1 MKKIRILPLFLLILI
16 LASAFLPV
24 EAAAVELPDIQANA
38 VMLLDTVSGN
48 VIYSKN
54 EDSQI
59 YPASLTKIMTVL
71 LAIEAAE
78 RGEVA
83 LSDYVT
89 ASTGIGYDLIDD
101 GSTVGIVAGETMTLE
116 NLLYCAMI
124 SSANEACNTIAE
136 FVGGSIPSFIERM
149 NTRAAELGCTG
160 THFAN
165 THGLPNANHYTTAG
179 DFSLIAMAAV
189 SNPLFMQ
196 ICNTVSWVIPATNES
211 EERVLSNT
219 NGLINKDSTHYQGYY
234 YEPAAGVKT
243 GYTDAAGY
251 CLISTATKNGM
262 TFLGVVM
269 GAKATDKGG
278 GSMDYGHFS
287 QTIKL
292 YNWAFENYSY
302 RDILKITALVAEVPV
317 EMGSDAGYVTLHPQS
332 AVKALLPNDED
343 IESYEQKI
351 TIYSQQEGEKLY
363 APVEAGEVL
372 GEITIE
378 RDGIV
383 YGSSQLVAS
392 SSVSLSYGK
401 YIKSQIG
408 KTLKNPI
415 VIIAIIIVLA
425 LFSAY
430 VYLVLRYNAKKR
442 KHTQELQRRRRVA
455 MYEPEKPRDPV
466 RSALSRKSAEIS
478 ARQESYDNN
487 LVEEEQAPP
496 EISQEE
502 RESQAERD
510 YFEEFFGKK

>member
-16 LASAFLPV
+16 LVSAFMPL
-24 EAAAVELPDIQANA
+24 EAGAVEMPDIQANA
-38 VMLLDTVSGN
+38 VMLLDEASGN
-48 VIYSKN
+48 IIYSKN
-54 EDSQI
+54 EDSQV

-83 LSDYVT
+83 LTDYVT
-89 ASTGIGYDLIDD
+89 ASSNISYDLIDD
-101 GSTVGIVAGETMTLE
+101 GSSAGIVAGEMMTLE
-116 NLLYCAMI
+116 NLLYCAMVA
-124 SSANEACNTIAE
+124 SANEACNIIAE
-136 FVGGSIPSFIERM
+136 HVGGSISGFIDRM
-149 NTRAAELGCTG
+149 NARAAELGCTG
-160 THFAN
+160 TNFAN
-165 THGLPNANHYTTAG
+165 THGLPNTNHYTTAK

-196 ICNTVSWVIPATNES
+196 ICNTATWIIPATNES

-219 NGLINKDSTHYQGYY
+219 NGLINKDSEHYPGYY

-243 GYTDAAGY
+243 GHTDAAGY

-262 TFLGVVM
+262 TFLAVVM
-269 GAKATDKGG
+269 GAKAADKG

-287 QTIKL
+287 ESIKL
-292 YNWAFENYSY
+292 YNWVFDNYSY

-317 EMGSDAGYVTLHPQS
+317 EMGSDAGFVTLHPQS

-343 IESYEQKI
+343 IDSYEQKI
-351 TIYSQQEGEKLY
+351 TIYSQEEGEGLY

-408 KTLKNPI
+408 KTLKKPI

-425 LFSAY
+425 LFCAY
-430 VYLVLRYNAKKR
+430 VYLVVRYNAQKKKYMR
-442 KHTQELQRRRRVA
+442 DMQRRRRAGV
-455 MYEPEKPRDPV
+455 YEPEKPRDPV
-466 RSALSRKSAEIS
+466 RSVLSQKSAEIS
-478 ARQESYDNN
+478 ARQESFDKD
-487 LVEEEQAPP
+487 LAEEDLPP
-496 EISQEE
+496 MEVSQEE
-502 RESQAERD
+502 REFQAERD

>member
-1 MKKIRILPLFLLILI
+1 L
-16 LASAFLPV
+16 
-24 EAAAVELPDIQANA
+24 
-38 VMLLDTVSGN
+38 MLVDTVSGN

-71 LAIEAAE
+71 LAIEAVE

-83 LSDYVT
+83 LTDYVT
-89 ASTGIGYDLIDD
+89 ASGNISYDLIDD
-101 GSTVGIVAGETMTLE
+101 GSTAGIVAGETMTLE

-124 SSANEACNTIAE
+124 ASANEACNIIAE
-136 FVGGSIPSFIERM
+136 HISGSIPSFVERM

-160 THFAN
+160 TNFAN
-165 THGLPNANHYTTAG
+165 THGLPNSNHYTTAS

-211 EERVLSNT
+211 DERVLSNT
-219 NGLINKDSTHYQGYY
+219 NGLINKDSTHYPGYY

-278 GSMDYGHFS
+278 GNFEFGHFS
-287 QTIKL
+287 ESIKL
-292 YNWAFENYSY
+292 YNWVFDNYSY

-317 EMGSDAGYVTLHPQS
+317 EMGSDAGLVSLHPQS

-351 TIYSQQEGEKLY
+351 TIYSQEEGKELY

-378 RDGIV
+378 RDGII

-425 LFSAY
+425 LFFSY
-430 VYLVLRYNAKKR
+430 VYLVVRYNTRKR
-442 KHTQELQRRRRVA
+442 KHMQELSRRRRVNL
-455 MYEPEKPRDPV
+455 YEPERPSDPV
-466 RSALSRKSAEIS
+466 RSALSRKSAAIS
-478 ARQESYDNN
+478 ARQESFVED
-487 LVEEEQAPP
+487 LVEEIPLPE
-496 EISQEE
+496 EISEGE
-502 RESQAERD
+502 TESQAERD